1 MKKINTQAND
11 KGYTASNLSKGEK
24 VVFTTGISKWHW
36 VGISTVGLLSIIGY
50 GWTMSS
56 SSIWT
61 QVPGLM
67 VSTLFLIATLNGIIS
82 QYTTEYVVTNK
93 KVVAKTG
100 WISRKTD
107 ELLIKKTEG
116 LDVEQGIVQRMLGYG
131 TVQFSGTGSQKV
143 TFFLIDNPMNAK
155 KQLEN
160 LI

>member
-1 MKKINTQAND
+1 MKKTNTQTND

-24 VVFTTGISKWHW
+24 VVFTSGLSKWHW
-36 VGISTVGLLSIIGY
+36 LSISIIGLLSIIGY

-56 SSIWT
+56 SSMWT
-61 QVPGLM
+61 QIPGLM
-67 VSTLFLIATLNGIIS
+67 ISTLFLISTVNGIIS
-82 QYTTEYVVTNK
+82 QYTTEYGVTNK
-93 KVVAKTG
+93 KIVAKHG
-100 WISRKTD
+100 WIARKTD
-107 ELLIKKTEG
+107 ELLLKKAEG

-143 TFFLIDNPMNAK
+143 TFDLIDDPMNAK

>member
-1 MKKINTQAND
+1 MKKTNTQAND

-24 VVFTTGISKWHW
+24 VIFSSRLSKWNW
-36 VGISTVGLLSIIGY
+36 VGIVVLGLITIVAASFTI
-50 GWTMSS
+50 TS

-61 QVPGLM
+61 QTPGLM
-67 VSTLFLIATLNGIIS
+67 VTVLFLFATINGIIS

-93 KVVAKTG
+93 KVVAKYG

-116 LDVEQGIVQRMLGYG
+116 LDVEQGIQGRILGFG
-131 TVQFSGTGSQKV
+131 KVTISGTGSQKV
-143 TFFLIDNPMNAK
+143 TFDLIDDPIGTK
-155 KQLEN
+155 RQLEN